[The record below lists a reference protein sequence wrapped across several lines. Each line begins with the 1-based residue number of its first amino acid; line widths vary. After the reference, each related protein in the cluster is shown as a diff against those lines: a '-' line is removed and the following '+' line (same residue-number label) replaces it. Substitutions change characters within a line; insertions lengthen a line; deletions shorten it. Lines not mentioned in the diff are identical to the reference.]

1 MNMKKHLDA
10 LRNGLTLITMLG
22 FITSACSS
30 SDDSPASPDG
40 GANGSHDAGNTET
53 DSGASSGGSD
63 QVVGTFTITSIAP
76 TDTEP
81 DGHTTVLGKV
91 YDGPTPSQVVWE
103 AGMKSG
109 SCQLST
115 PRVPFCN
122 TPCGGSAVC
131 VEDDQCQAYP
141 TAHDVGAVKVSGVKT
156 SAGASE
162 FTMNPISNTYQPS
175 GDTKLPFPAFA
186 EGDAISVSA
195 AGGDYKAFTIEAHGV
210 GTLKLGKDTYALER
224 NKELALTWTAGKS
237 ASASVHVKLDISHHG
252 GTKGMIECDTS
263 DSGSLSIGADL
274 IGALLDLG
282 VAGFPTIVVT
292 RHDDGTASIAPGKVQ
307 LTVVSSVETAV
318 TVPGLSSC
326 SGDSECPSGQKCQAD
341 LTCK

>member
-1 MNMKKHLDA
+1 MTKPLDA
-10 LRNGLTLITMLG
+10 LRIGLTLCSALA
-22 FITSACSS
+22 FTSACSS
-30 SDDSPASPDG
+30 SDDSSDAGKADT
-40 GANGSHDAGNTET
+40 HDAATKPTT
-53 DSGASSGGSD
+53 DAGKSNAGSD
-63 QVVGTFTITSIAP
+63 EVVGTFTISSIAP

-91 YDGPTPSQVVWE
+91 YDGATPAQVVWE
-103 AGMKSG
+103 AGSKSG
-109 SCQLST
+109 ACQLST

-131 VEDDQCQAYP
+131 VDDDQCQAYP
-141 TAHDVGAVKVSGVKT
+141 TAHSVGAVKVSGVKT

-162 FTMNPISNTYQPS
+162 FTMNPIANTYQPS
-175 GDTKLPFPAFA
+175 GDTKLPFPAFS

-195 AGGDYKAFTIEAHGV
+195 AGGDYKAFTINAHGV
-210 GTLKLGKDTYALER
+210 DTLELDKDTYALER
-224 NKELALTWTAGKS
+224 GKELALGWTAGKS
-237 ASASVHVKLDISHHG
+237 ASASIHIKLDISHHG
-252 GTKGMIECDTS
+252 GSKGMIECDTS

-274 IGALLDLG
+274 IGSLLDLG

-326 SGDSECPSGQKCQAD
+326 SDDSQCPSGKTCQAD
-341 LTCK
+341 LTCQ